1 MDFVG
6 KGYDSDVVAFFDFGT
21 KVAVITVENETIIF
35 PSREIPIYSI
45 MKSKFAIINEQKTLV
60 SALLVCKT
68 DTQEMG

>member
-45 MKSKFAIINEQKTLV
+45 MRPKFMVINEQKNFSISIIRL
-60 SALLVCKT
+60 KN
-68 DTQEMG
+68 